1 MYSEKLQQIET
12 VFVIDDDESWC
23 FLAKKIFERAGVG
36 RQIITAQNGLVASKK
51 LQSFAANGEKLPE
64 LIFLDIKMP
73 VMDGFEFLEEITK
86 HSEVDL
92 SNTNIYICSS
102 SLHNRD
108 KERAK
113 LYPIKDFITKPLSK
127 EMLLDLLK

>member
-1 MYSEKLQQIET
+1 MYPEKLQQIET

-23 FLAKKIFERAGVG
+23 FLAKKVFERAGVG
-36 RQIITAQNGLVASKK
+36 KQIITAQNGLVASKK
-51 LQSFAANGEKLPE
+51 LQSLAANGEKLPD

-86 HSEVDL
+86 LTELDL
-92 SNTNIYICSS
+92 SHTKIYLCSS

-113 LYPIKDFITKPLSK
+113 LYPITDFITKPLSK
-127 EMLLDLLK
+127 EMLLNLLQ